1 MENLVLIIGG
11 NLGDRL
17 LLIKKARNLLEKRLG
32 KELIASSIFET
43 EAWGGSS
50 LGYYLNQVLV
60 YQTALEPMQVLEC
73 IQEIENQ
80 LERKREV
87 KWGNR
92 TMDIDIL
99 YFGKRTINS
108 EKLILPHPYLEK
120 RKFVLEPLSQILPD
134 FIHPSLGKSHQELL
148 RICQDIS
155 EVKLYEKK
163 ARNIRAK

>member
-1 MENLVLIIGG
+1 MEKLVLIIGG

-17 LLIKKARNLLEKRLG
+17 RLIKKAKKLLEERIG
-32 KELIASSIFET
+32 KVLTTSSIFET

-50 LGYYLNQVLV
+50 QGDYLNQVLV
-60 YQTALEPMQVLEC
+60 FQTAMDPLQVLEC
-73 IQEIENQ
+73 IQEIENH

-99 YFGKRTINS
+99 YFGERIIISK
-108 EKLILPHPYLEK
+108 KLTLPHPYLEK

-134 FIHPSLGKSHQELL
+134 FIHPSLGKSHLELL
-148 RICQDIS
+148 KICQDNS
-155 EVKLYEKK
+155 KVNLYDKK
-163 ARNIRAK
+163 SPEFPG